1 LTCIQDAKELE
12 KINNLA
18 MEILPGLEEEHEQV
32 MRELEEE
39 QADVAEIESCDK
51 DYLSELKASITEQK

>member
-1 LTCIQDAKELE
+1 MQDAKELE